1 MNQNLGKVDGLAPP
15 LLVAACRLHVRQGSS
30 FVAGGWQIFVQHQL
44 VDQIVEVVVEKRQ
57 TFVLLEEK

>member
-1 MNQNLGKVDGLAPP
+1 MSGEVDGLAST
-15 LLVAACRLHVRQGSS
+15 LLAAARRRLHVWQGSS

-44 VDQIVEVVVEKRQ
+44 VDEIVEVVVEKRQ